1 MSVSSFASVLA
12 GSYLLCSTSQSGYPK
27 NYLHEDGGVYN
38 GQWQGKNKQGLG
50 SYLYPGGA
58 KYEGEWRNNSKEGR
72 GVYTFP
78 KVSTCA
84 DDQLRICRQH
94 ENKHVLDATMD
105 NPQPSP

>member
-1 MSVSSFASVLA
+1 VPSFASVLA

-27 NYLHEDGGVYN
+27 NYRHEDGGVYN